1 MDRLHVSVSRRSLF
15 PLLMAL
21 FGALLCIGM
30 VQRFR
35 DPLYDMTLEYWL
47 YLAAGC
53 FMVLVGLVG
62 MRFFPWMCIIPTVCY
77 VYGGVIEGW
86 SDLQANGSSGLL
98 TQIPF

>member
-1 MDRLHVSVSRRSLF
+1 MERLHVSVSRRSLF

-47 YLAAGC
+47 FYGTRWIGRYA
-53 FMVLVGLVG
+53 V
-62 MRFFPWMCIIPTVCY
+62 FPVDVYHSGSLLCIRRCH
-77 VYGGVIEGW
+77 
-86 SDLQANGSSGLL
+86 
-98 TQIPF
+98 